1 MTMAPSPW
9 PSPSRG
15 EGSPVPRA
23 LMHGRSER
31 FRQGVEEARSRPR
44 RGAEAGEVLGIHLTV
59 HEVKLPGAELSNQM
73 DEGDLGGIR
82 PLREHGFAQNRGAHA
97 DAE

>member
-1 MTMAPSPW
+1 MAPSPW

-15 EGSPVPRA
+15 EGSAVPRS
-23 LMHGRSER
+23 LIHGRSER
-31 FRQGVEEARSRPR
+31 FRQGVEKARARPR

-59 HEVKLPGAELSNQM
+59 HEVKLPGVELSNQM

-82 PLREHGFAQNRGAHA
+82 TLREHGFAEKGGAQR
-97 DAE
+97 DAV